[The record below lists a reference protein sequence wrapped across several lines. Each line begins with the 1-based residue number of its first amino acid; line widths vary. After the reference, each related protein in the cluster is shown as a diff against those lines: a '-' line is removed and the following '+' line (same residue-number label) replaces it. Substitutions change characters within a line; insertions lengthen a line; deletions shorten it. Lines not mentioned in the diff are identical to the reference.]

1 MWIIADADSQRS
13 TPPTVAEA
21 SIAALTGEDRTVWAN
36 VRSEF
41 FATGLNRQSLDMI
54 ERAVFVLSLDHED
67 HPGTRERPEARGGAG
82 RGAWGGAGRGARGV
96 GSGEGWGTGHGED
109 GVSGSAGR
117 WRKECS

>member
-1 MWIIADADSQRS
+1 MLRTPATHLPTPRIPITSQLMWIIADADSQRS

-21 SIAALTGEDRTVWAN
+21 SIAALTGEDRTVWVN

-67 HPGTRERPEARGGAG
+67 HPGTPEK
-82 RGAWGGAGRGARGV
+82 
-96 GSGEGWGTGHGED
+96 D
-109 GVSGSAGR
+109 
-117 WRKECS
+117 